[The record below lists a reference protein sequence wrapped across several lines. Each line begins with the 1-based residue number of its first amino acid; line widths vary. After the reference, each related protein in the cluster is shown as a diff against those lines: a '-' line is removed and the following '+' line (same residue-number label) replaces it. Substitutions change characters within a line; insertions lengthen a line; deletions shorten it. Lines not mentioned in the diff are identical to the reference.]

1 VTPALRLLF
10 IGLAALGA
18 GVLGYYVYDRARAPA
33 AEPAT
38 VTAPAASA
46 TAAGTEAGT
55 AAGTAAA
62 AAATERTVPEMRP
75 VFTLKDVDGK
85 PRSITEWDGKSLM
98 VNFWATW
105 CAPCRREIPLL
116 NALHAEF
123 APQGVEVL
131 GIAVDFVEDVAKYM
145 KETPIGYS
153 ILVGEQDGLDA
164 AAAFGVDSMA
174 FPFTIFVDA
183 RGRILTI
190 HMGEI
195 HEPEARAILAVL
207 ARVNAGE
214 LQPPE
219 AREAVKTA
227 LAALKPAVA
236 SVDST
241 AATSSAVAPA
251 VTPPASESPAA

>member
-18 GVLGYYVYDRARAPA
+18 GVLGYYFYDRSRAPVADA
-33 AEPAT
+33 AVA
-38 VTAPAASA
+38 AASPTATAGADGADA
-46 TAAGTEAGT
+46 TAAGS
-55 AAGTAAA
+55 AAG
-62 AAATERTVPEMRP
+62 AATGRKVPEMRP
-75 VFTLKDVDGK
+75 VFTLRDVDGK
-85 PRSITEWDGKSLM
+85 PRSITEWDGKSLI

-145 KETPIGYS
+145 QETPIGYS

-207 ARVNAGE
+207 ARVNTGE

-236 SVDST
+236 SGAPVPGGP
-241 AATSSAVAPA
+241 APA
-251 VTPPASESPAA
+251 ASAAGAPTSASPAA

>member
-1 VTPALRLLF
+1 VTPSLRLLF

-18 GVLGYYVYDRARAPA
+18 GVLGYYFYDLSRQPAADPAVTAATTTTTATSTDAAPA
-33 AEPAT
+33 AQPGD
-38 VTAPAASA
+38 PK
-46 TAAGTEAGT
+46 
-55 AAGTAAA
+55 
-62 AAATERTVPEMRP
+62 VPEMRP
-75 VFTLKDVDGK
+75 VFTLKDVTGK
-85 PRSITEWDGKSLM
+85 PRSITEWDGKSLV

-145 KETPIGYS
+145 QETPISYS

-164 AAAFGVDSMA
+164 AEAFGVKTMA
-174 FPFTIFVDA
+174 FPFTIFVDN
-183 RGRILTI
+183 RGRILTV

-207 ARVNAGE
+207 GRVNAGE

-219 AREAVKTA
+219 AREQVKKA
-227 LAALKPAVA
+227 LAALPKPAA
-236 SVDST
+236 
-241 AATSSAVAPA
+241 APA
-251 VTPPASESPAA
+251 A

>member
-10 IGLAALGA
+10 VGLAALGA
-18 GVLGYYVYDRARAPA
+18 GVLGYYFYDRSRAPA
-33 AEPAT
+33 AEP
-38 VTAPAASA
+38 VTA
-46 TAAGTEAGT
+46 TAAAGAASPAT
-55 AAGTAAA
+55 AAPAG
-62 AAATERTVPEMRP
+62 EPTVPELRP
-75 VFTLKDVDGK
+75 VFTLKDVQGQ
-85 PRSITEWDGKSLM
+85 PRSITEWDGKSLV

-116 NALHAEF
+116 NALHTEF

-145 KETPIGYS
+145 QETPIAYPV
-153 ILVGEQDGLDA
+153 LVGEQDGLDA
-164 AAAFGVDSMA
+164 AEAFGVKTMA

-183 RGRILTI
+183 RGRILTV

-219 AREAVKTA
+219 AREAVKAA
-227 LAALKPAVA
+227 LAALPKPPADA
-236 SVDST
+236 
-241 AATSSAVAPA
+241 APA
-251 VTPPASESPAA
+251 A

>member
-18 GVLGYYVYDRARAPA
+18 GVLGYYFYDRSRAPA
-33 AEPAT
+33 AEPVA
-38 VTAPAASA
+38 VAAPA
-46 TAAGTEAGT
+46 TAATAGGDGAT
-55 AAGTAAA
+55 AGAAAGTAGAA
-62 AAATERTVPEMRP
+62 AGRKVPDVRP
-75 VFTLKDVDGK
+75 VFTLKDVGGQ
-85 PRSITEWDGKSLM
+85 PRSITEWDGKSLI

-123 APQGVEVL
+123 APQGIEVL

-153 ILVGEQDGLDA
+153 VLVGEQDGLDA

-207 ARVNAGE
+207 TRVNAGE

-236 SVDST
+236 S
-241 AATSSAVAPA
+241 AAPAAAVASPDA
-251 VTPPASESPAA
+251 AMPAA

>member
-18 GVLGYYVYDRARAPA
+18 GVLGYYFYDRSRAPA
-33 AEPAT
+33 AEPTA
-38 VTAPAASA
+38 VTAPTTTAGGDGA
-46 TAAGTEAGT
+46 TAGAAEGTS
-55 AAGTAAA
+55 A
-62 AAATERTVPEMRP
+62 AAATGRTVPELRP

-85 PRSITEWDGKSLM
+85 PRSITEWDGKSLI

-227 LAALKPAVA
+227 LAALKPTVA
-236 SVDST
+236 
-241 AATSSAVAPA
+241 SAVAAPVA
-251 VTPPASESPAA
+251 TQTAAAPAA

>member
-18 GVLGYYVYDRARAPA
+18 GALGYSFYDRSRAPA
-33 AEPAT
+33 AEP
-38 VTAPAASA
+38 
-46 TAAGTEAGT
+46 TAA
-55 AAGTAAA
+55 TAAA
-62 AAATERTVPEMRP
+62 ATSATAGGDGTNASAAAGTPAAGAATERKVPELRP
-75 VFTLKDVDGK
+75 VFTLKDVAGT
-85 PRSITEWDGKSLM
+85 PRSITEWDGKSLI

-190 HMGEI
+190 HMGEL
-195 HEPEARAILAVL
+195 HEPEARAILTVL

-227 LAALKPAVA
+227 LAALPKP
-236 SVDST
+236 T
-241 AATSSAVAPA
+241 
-251 VTPPASESPAA
+251 PAA